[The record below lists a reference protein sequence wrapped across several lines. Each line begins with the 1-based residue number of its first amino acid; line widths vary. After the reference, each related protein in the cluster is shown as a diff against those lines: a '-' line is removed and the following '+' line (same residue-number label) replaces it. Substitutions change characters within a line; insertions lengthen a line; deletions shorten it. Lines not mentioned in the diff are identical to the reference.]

1 MARTSYLVDTDILID
16 WLRGQLWVRKLIL
29 SDDVRL
35 YCSAVTRK
43 ELLSRPGLKDSERRR
58 ILRLLTSRI
67 LLSPKSSPMCPA
79 CGGRPPSSCR

>member
-1 MARTSYLVDTDILID
+1 MARTSYLVDTDVLID
-16 WLRGQLWVRKLIL
+16 WLRGQSWVRGLIL

-58 ILRLLTSRI
+58 ILRLLNVVRVIEVDSVI
-67 LLSPKSSPMCPA
+67 AAGASELLQRYA
-79 CGGRPPSSCR
+79 